1 MYGSSKFSSAPSRTH
16 DSGSQVDNMGPD
28 SAHLPAA
35 ANDIATHLLTP
46 DIMFLQEIQDNSG
59 ETDDG
64 TVDANVTLSNL
75 SAAIASQSSV
85 NYDFTEVISVND
97 QDGGELGGNI
107 RPAYL

>member
-1 MYGSSKFSSAPSRTH
+1 
-16 DSGSQVDNMGPD
+16 MGPD

-35 ANDIATHLLTP
+35 ASDIATHLLTP